1 VVKPAPRLAVV
12 ALALLGLLVVAAFA
26 APHPVSAQDP
36 EAELQ
41 EQRERLQELQREISR
56 KRAEAAR
63 LGRTESSV
71 LNELADVERE
81 LGVTRRLID
90 TLETEIETR
99 AMQIDDLTRALARA
113 QDELA
118 IKRQI
123 LARRLRSIYKL
134 GRYGGFEILLMGDS
148 FAEILGRYKILRL
161 IAGQDQRLVR
171 RIATLERETR
181 RHRAQ
186 LEAARTNLTA
196 AHEQRV
202 AQAEALTANERDREQ
217 VLRRVKTERDEQLRA
232 ADELEEETQRLQ
244 QLLATLERRRAEREA
259 LARREAA
266 EEGRAP
272 EAVASTLTGEYG
284 SLDWPVDGEI
294 IARFG
299 RARHPVY
306 NTEVVN
312 NGIDIRAPRGTR
324 VRAVEA
330 GKVVYVDW
338 YGGYGLTIILD
349 HDGGYYSLYAHLDR
363 AEVSI
368 HQQVARGDAV
378 GTVGESGSLE
388 GAKLHFEIRQGVRAI
403 DPVGWLRKR

>member
-1 VVKPAPRLAVV
+1 MRFALRPALA
-12 ALALLGLLVVAAFA
+12 ALALVACLAV
-26 APHPVSAQDP
+26 PSPVRAQDP
-36 EAELQ
+36 EVELQ
-41 EQRERLQELQREISR
+41 QQRQRLQELQREISR
-56 KRAEAAR
+56 KRSEAAR

-71 LNELADVERE
+71 LSELAEVERE
-81 LGVTRRLID
+81 LGVTRNLIE
-90 TLETEIETR
+90 TLEAEIEAR
-99 AMQIDDLTRALARA
+99 AQQIDDRTRELARA

-118 IKRQI
+118 IKRQV

-161 IAGQDQRLVR
+161 IAGQDHRLVR

-181 RHRAQ
+181 RHRAE
-186 LEAARTNLTA
+186 LEAARTNLAA
-196 AHEQRV
+196 AHEERV
-202 AQAEALTANERDREQ
+202 AQAEALTANERDRER
-217 VLRRVKTERDEQLRA
+217 VLRRVKNQRAEQLRA
-232 ADELEEETQRLQ
+232 ADALEEETQRLQ

-259 LARREAA
+259 LARRSAA
-266 EEGRAP
+266 EAGRAP
-272 EAVASTLTGEYG
+272 ETVASTLTGEFG
-284 SLDWPVDGEI
+284 SLDWPVDGDI

-299 RARHPVY
+299 RTRHPVY
-306 NTEVVN
+306 NTEIVN
-312 NGIDIRAPRGTR
+312 NGIDIRAARGTR

-363 AEVSI
+363 SLVSI
-368 HQQVARGDAV
+368 HQQVARGEAV

-388 GAKLHFEIRQGVRAI
+388 GPKLHFEIRQGVRAI

>member
-1 VVKPAPRLAVV
+1 MAM
-12 ALALLGLLVVAAFA
+12 LALVLSVAAPCA
-26 APHPVSAQDP
+26 LHAQDP
-36 EAELQ
+36 ETELQ
-41 EQRERLQELQREISR
+41 QQRQRLQELQREISR
-56 KRAEAAR
+56 KRSEAAR

-81 LGVTRRLID
+81 LGATRRLIE

-99 AMQIDDLTRALARA
+99 AMQIDDLTRELALA

-148 FAEILGRYKILRL
+148 FAQILGRYKILRL
-161 IAGQDQRLVR
+161 VAGQDQRLVR

-181 RHRAQ
+181 RHRAE
-186 LEAARTNLTA
+186 LEAARTNLTV
-196 AHEQRV
+196 AHEERV
-202 AQAEALTANERDREQ
+202 AQAEALTANERDRER
-217 VLRRVKTERDEQLRA
+217 VLRRVKNQRAEQLRA
-232 ADELEEETQRLQ
+232 ADALEEETERLQ
-244 QLLATLERRRAEREA
+244 QLLATLERRRTEREA

-272 EAVASTLTGEYG
+272 ETVASTLSGEYG
-284 SLDWPVDGEI
+284 SLDWPVDGDI

-306 NTEVVN
+306 NTEIVN
-312 NGIDIRAPRGTR
+312 NGIDIRAARGTR

-338 YGGYGLTIILD
+338 YGGYGLTIIVD

-363 AEVSI
+363 AQVSI
-368 HQQVARGDAV
+368 NQQVARGGVV

-388 GAKLHFEIRQGVRAI
+388 GPKLHFEIRQGVRAI
-403 DPVGWLRKR
+403 DPVGWLRRR

>member
-1 VVKPAPRLAVV
+1 MAM
-12 ALALLGLLVVAAFA
+12 LALVLSVAAPCA
-26 APHPVSAQDP
+26 LHAQDP
-36 EAELQ
+36 ETELQ
-41 EQRERLQELQREISR
+41 QQRQRLQELQREISR
-56 KRAEAAR
+56 KRSEAAR

-81 LGVTRRLID
+81 LGATRRLIE

-99 AMQIDDLTRALARA
+99 AMQIDDLTRELALA

-148 FAEILGRYKILRL
+148 FAQILGRYKILRL
-161 IAGQDQRLVR
+161 VAGQDQRLVR
-171 RIATLERETR
+171 RIATLEREIR
-181 RHRAQ
+181 RHRGE

-196 AHEQRV
+196 AHEERV
-202 AQAEALTANERDREQ
+202 AQAEALTANERDRER
-217 VLRRVKTERDEQLRA
+217 VLRRVKNQRAEQLRA
-232 ADELEEETQRLQ
+232 ADALEEETARLQ
-244 QLLATLERRRAEREA
+244 QLLATLERRRTEREA

-272 EAVASTLTGEYG
+272 ETVASTLSGEYG
-284 SLDWPVDGEI
+284 SLDWPVDGDI

-306 NTEVVN
+306 NTEIVN
-312 NGIDIRAPRGTR
+312 NGIDIRAARGTR

-338 YGGYGLTIILD
+338 YGGYGLTIIVD

-363 AEVSI
+363 AQVSI
-368 HQQVARGDAV
+368 NQQVARGGVV

-388 GAKLHFEIRQGVRAI
+388 GPKLHFEIRQGVRAI
-403 DPVGWLRKR
+403 DPVGWLRRR

>member
-1 VVKPAPRLAVV
+1 MAM
-12 ALALLGLLVVAAFA
+12 LALVLSVAAPCA
-26 APHPVSAQDP
+26 LHAQDP
-36 EAELQ
+36 ETELQ
-41 EQRERLQELQREISR
+41 QQRQRLQELQREISR
-56 KRAEAAR
+56 KRSEAAR

-81 LGVTRRLID
+81 LGATRRLIE

-99 AMQIDDLTRALARA
+99 AMQIDDLTRELALA

-148 FAEILGRYKILRL
+148 FAQILGRYKILRL
-161 IAGQDQRLVR
+161 VAGQDQRLVR
-171 RIATLERETR
+171 RIATLEREIR
-181 RHRAQ
+181 RHRGE

-196 AHEQRV
+196 AHEERV
-202 AQAEALTANERDREQ
+202 AQAEALTANERDRER
-217 VLRRVKTERDEQLRA
+217 VLRRVKNQRAEQLRA
-232 ADELEEETQRLQ
+232 ADALEEETARLQ
-244 QLLATLERRRAEREA
+244 QLLATLERRRTEREA

-284 SLDWPVDGEI
+284 SLDWPVDGDI

-306 NTEVVN
+306 NTEIVN
-312 NGIDIRAPRGTR
+312 NGIDIRAARGTR

-338 YGGYGLTIILD
+338 YGGYGLTIIVD

-363 AEVSI
+363 AQVSI
-368 HQQVARGDAV
+368 NQQVARGGVV

-388 GAKLHFEIRQGVRAI
+388 GPKLHFEIRQGVRAI
-403 DPVGWLRKR
+403 DPVGWLRRR

>member
-1 VVKPAPRLAVV
+1 MAL
-12 ALALLGLLVVAAFA
+12 LALVLSLA
-26 APHPVSAQDP
+26 APCALHAQDP
-36 EAELQ
+36 ETELQ
-41 EQRERLQELQREISR
+41 QQRQRLQELQREISR
-56 KRAEAAR
+56 KRSEAAR

-81 LGVTRRLID
+81 LGATRRLIE

-99 AMQIDDLTRALARA
+99 AMQIDDLTRELALA

-148 FAEILGRYKILRL
+148 FAQILGRYKILRL
-161 IAGQDQRLVR
+161 VAGQDQRLVR
-171 RIATLERETR
+171 RIATLEREIR
-181 RHRAQ
+181 RHRGE

-196 AHEQRV
+196 AHEERV
-202 AQAEALTANERDREQ
+202 AQAEALTANERDRER
-217 VLRRVKTERDEQLRA
+217 VLRRVKNQRAEQLRA
-232 ADELEEETQRLQ
+232 ADALEEETARLQ
-244 QLLATLERRRAEREA
+244 QLLATLERRRTEREA

-284 SLDWPVDGEI
+284 SLDWPVDGDI

-306 NTEVVN
+306 NTEIVN
-312 NGIDIRAPRGTR
+312 NGIDIRAARGTR

-338 YGGYGLTIILD
+338 YGGYGLTIIVD

-363 AEVSI
+363 AQVSI
-368 HQQVARGDAV
+368 NQQVARGGVV

-388 GAKLHFEIRQGVRAI
+388 GPKLHFEIRQGVRAI
-403 DPVGWLRKR
+403 DPVGWLRRR